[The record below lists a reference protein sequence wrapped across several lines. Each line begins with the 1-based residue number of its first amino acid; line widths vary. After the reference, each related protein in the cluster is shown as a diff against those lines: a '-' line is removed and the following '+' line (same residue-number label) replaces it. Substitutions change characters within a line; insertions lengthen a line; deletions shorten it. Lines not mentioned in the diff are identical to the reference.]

1 MDNNSPQPQQKPLIL
16 WGARGHAKV
25 LNEFLPRLGFRI
37 AAVFDNAPVDL
48 PPIAGVPVFVGMA
61 GFRGWRSENP
71 DSDARALIAI
81 GGHRGRDRLEIQKEL
96 LSAGILPTTAVHP
109 TAFVAADAFV
119 GEGSQILAN
128 AAVCTEA
135 VIGKCCIINTSAS
148 VDHECSL
155 GDGVHIAPGA
165 TLTGCVSIGE
175 NTMVGAGAVVLPR
188 IRIGR
193 NVIIG
198 AGAVVTRDIPDGK
211 VAFGNPARIIRDN
224 N

>member
-1 MDNNSPQPQQKPLIL
+1 MDRNIQQSPQKPLIL

-37 AAVFDNAPVDL
+37 VAVFDNAPVDS
-48 PPIAGVPVFVGMA
+48 PPIAGVPVFVGMP
-61 GFRGWRSENP
+61 GFRHWRSENP
-71 DSDARALIAI
+71 ASDTQALIAI
-81 GGHRGRDRLEIQKEL
+81 GGHRGRDRLEIQQEL
-96 LSAGILPTTAVHP
+96 CDAGILPATAVHP
-109 TAFVAADAFV
+109 TAFVAADACI
-119 GEGSQILAN
+119 GDGSQILGN

-175 NTMVGAGAVVLPR
+175 HSMIGAGAVVLPR

-193 NVIIG
+193 SVIIG
-198 AGAVVTRDIPDGK
+198 AGSVVTRDIPDGK

>member
-1 MDNNSPQPQQKPLIL
+1 MDRNTQQSLQKSLIL

-37 AAVFDNAPVDL
+37 VAVFDNVPVDP
-48 PPIAGVPVFVGMA
+48 PPIAGVPVFLGMP
-61 GFRGWRSENP
+61 GFRNWRTENP
-71 DSDARALIAI
+71 DSGTQALIAI
-81 GGHRGRDRLEIQKEL
+81 GGHRGRDRLEIQQEL
-96 LSAGILPTTAVHP
+96 YGAGILPAIAVHP
-109 TAFVAADAFV
+109 TAFVAADARV
-119 GEGSQILAN
+119 GDGSQILAN

-175 NTMVGAGAVVLPR
+175 HTMIGAGAVVLPR

-193 NVIIG
+193 SVIVG
-198 AGAVVTRDIPDGK
+198 AGSVVTRDIPDGK